1 MFKALVVALLS
12 VIAAGVVYLAVRETP
27 GEKVLRAAD
36 ELVAPRATTRAAEA
50 RQTTARADSSNLFQA
65 LKLYKLDTK
74 RYPTEAE
81 GLAVLVAGSPRP
93 YLDKLPTDP
102 WGHPTS
108 TPILEPAVSSK
119 FSAWARTGKQTPRTT
134 LAHGSR
140 SVRMAP

>member
-93 YLDKLPTDP
+93 YRHVPRQSLRDAPRSHGRTLRWLLHGP
-102 WGHPTS
+102 
-108 TPILEPAVSSK
+108 
-119 FSAWARTGKQTPRTT
+119 SAA
-134 LAHGSR
+134 A
-140 SVRMAP
+140 

>member
-102 WGHPTS
+102 WGHPYQYANPGTRGVV
-108 TPILEPAVSSK
+108 EV
-119 FSAWARTGKQTPRTT
+119 FSMGADGKANTEDDI
-134 LAHGSR
+134 GSWQ
-140 SVRMAP
+140 P